1 MKLTNNM
8 SKGAVSIAGAALAI
22 CMLTGCGT
30 PKPVLRICTWS
41 DYLDNGVV
49 RQFEEQNECRVEV
62 KTFDSNEELHDWLK
76 AGDERFDVVT
86 PSS

>member
-30 PKPVLRICTWS
+30 PKPVYQQIGTNKQFLAEMRALPQPYLCVNTLRYDGGGLSVAAIGRP
-41 DYLDNGVV
+41 L
-49 RQFEEQNECRVEV
+49 E
-62 KTFDSNEELHDWLK
+62 EEL
-76 AGDERFDVVT
+76 
-86 PSS
+86 P